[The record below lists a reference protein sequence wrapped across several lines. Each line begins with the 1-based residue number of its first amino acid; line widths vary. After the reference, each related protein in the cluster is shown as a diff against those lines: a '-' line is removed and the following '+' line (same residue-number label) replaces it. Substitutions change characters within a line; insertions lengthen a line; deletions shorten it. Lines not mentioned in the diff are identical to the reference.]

1 MKLSSFFSFFI
12 PEAIGSYQ
20 VIPERNVGIII
31 EKNSINVCFVY
42 LRGKKIV
49 VEQAFTQLLPAGT
62 TADYAERVTSTLVQ
76 IKKRIGSYDRLLTI
90 LPSSIAF
97 TKELTLPFITREKI
111 ALVLEHEIA
120 SLLPVSLD
128 QVVIDFAITQINQD
142 QKNAQVLAIAIQKQ
156 HIAEHLSY
164 FEAAGMSPDVI
175 TLDALALY
183 NLMQYTNITK
193 EPGQYV
199 IVDVAF
205 ATTRII
211 IIENNKLQ
219 TMRTLSAGISTIA
232 KGLSTRLNNK
242 AGEALDMLIRFGL
255 NNPSD
260 TNYQMMVSQ
269 ELSDFCTLINR
280 TLVAIP
286 EATRKL
292 VLIDSNTMI
301 PDLCTQLAACLNI
314 PCQIITMRSFEHHPT
329 IQLTESV
336 RDAKPL
342 LSLGLVLPFNENYLV
357 NFRKDEFKKSHT
369 GEFLTQAI
377 IAGVLVIVLFASLLF
392 HHYRQ
397 VHILRGS
404 LESARRAT
412 IARLRESLGIEEN
425 FKRVADALEA
435 AKTIVDKQEATW
447 FAFSAQTRSSFLHY
461 LEGLSTV
468 IDKEAL
474 GFKLKRLVLTK
485 DTITIQ
491 GQVKGWESG
500 GAQAL
505 DTLEASLRATDF
517 FIEVPRFQD
526 TVFTEQLRVKKQN
539 GQAP

>member
-1 MKLSSFFSFFI
+1 MKLSSFISFFV
-12 PEAIGSYQ
+12 PETIGSYQ
-20 VIPERNVGIII
+20 VIPERNAGIII
-31 EKNSINVCFVY
+31 EKNSINVCVV
-42 LRGKKIV
+42 LLKGKSIV

-62 TADYAERVTSTLVQ
+62 ATDYTERVEATLAQ
-76 IKKRIGSYDRLLTI
+76 IKKRIGSYDKLWTV

-97 TKELTLPFITREKI
+97 TKELTLPFTTREKI
-111 ALVLEHEIA
+111 TLVLEHEIA

-128 QVVIDFAITQINQD
+128 QVIMDFVITQINPE
-142 QKNAQVLAIAIQKQ
+142 QKNSQVLAIAIQKQ

-183 NLMQYTNITK
+183 NLMQYTNIIK
-193 EPGQYV
+193 EPGQHV

-219 TMRTLSAGISTIA
+219 SMRTLSAGISTIA

-260 TNYQMMVSQ
+260 ANYQTMVNQ
-269 ELSDFCTLINR
+269 ELNDFCTLINR

-286 EATRKL
+286 PASRNL

-301 PDLCTQLAACLNI
+301 PDLCNQLAVCLNM
-314 PCQIITMRSFEHHPT
+314 PCQIITMRSFEKHSS
-329 IQLTESV
+329 IRLV
-336 RDAKPL
+336 DAVKDAKPL
-342 LSLGLVLPFNENYLV
+342 LSLGLVLPFSQNYFV
-357 NFRKDEFKKSHT
+357 NFRKDEFKKANT
-369 GEFLTQAI
+369 AEFLTQAI
-377 IAGVLVIVLFASLLF
+377 IAGVLIIGLFATLLF

-397 VHILRGS
+397 VHILRAS
-404 LESARRAT
+404 LENARRAT
-412 IARLRESLGIEEN
+412 ISRLRESLNIEEN

-447 FAFSAQTRSSFLHY
+447 FAFSAQTRSSFLNY
-461 LEGLSTV
+461 LEGLSTA

-505 DTLEASLRATDF
+505 DTLEATLRATDF
-517 FIEVPRFQD
+517 FVEVPRFQD
-526 TVFTEQLRVKKQN
+526 TVFTEQLRLKKQN